1 MMMHEQKRRANK
13 SASKEASQMLNMTP
27 NKYENYVNKTQ
38 MPPAGNVQDFN
49 LNKGDMVQV
58 KNMLSAAQSETN
70 VR

>member
-1 MMMHEQKRRANK
+1 
-13 SASKEASQMLNMTP
+13 MTP

-38 MPPAGNVQDFN
+38 LPPGNVQDFN

-58 KNMLSAAQSETN
+58 KSMLSAAQSETN